1 MEILC
6 GLSCLECD
14 HGERPLPNPTVDELL
29 DELHGSTVYSKLDLR
44 SGYHQVLLALE
55 DTFKTAFRTVDRHFE
70 FLVMPFGLSN
80 APATFQATMNDAF
93 RAFLHKFVL
102 IFFDDILVYS
112 VDWESHLGHLQL
124 VLQVLVQH
132 QFFAKF
138 SKCTFGVHKVDYLGH
153 IISKERVAVD
163 PSKITAI
170 LEWTAPTT
178 LAALH
183 GFLGLMGYYRRFVKN
198 YALIAGPLT
207 ELLKKNN
214 FHWDDGAQVAFDD
227 LKQAMTSLP
236 VLGLPNFDLTFDV
249 TTDASA
255 FAVGAVL
262 FQNGHPLAFFSK
274 KLCSRMQLASAYDRE
289 MFAITEAVKKWH
301 QYLIGRHFCIYTDQQ
316 SLRNLHSRVIQTPA
330 QHKWLTKLLGFDYEI
345 IYTPSRAKHVADAL
359 SRSQGKSDAILAAIS
374 MCQLVLLEQ
383 LQQFYADHAVGRAL
397 ISKFIDSAG
406 DMTQFSVQ
414 LGIIYFRGRIFIP
427 SETNLRKLLFEE
439 YHASPGGGHSGVKG
453 TLARLA
459 AAFSWPHMAQDIKA
473 WVRECATCQMHK
485 YSTQKPLG
493 LLQPLPI
500 PSQV

>member
-1 MEILC
+1 M
-6 GLSCLECD
+6 
-14 HGERPLPNPTVDELL
+14 
-29 DELHGSTVYSKLDLR
+29 
-44 SGYHQVLLALE
+44 
-55 DTFKTAFRTVDRHFE
+55 
-70 FLVMPFGLSN
+70 
-80 APATFQATMNDAF
+80 
-93 RAFLHKFVL
+93 HKFVL

-124 VLQVLVQH
+124 VLQVLAQH

-214 FHWDDGAQVAFDD
+214 FHWDDGAQAAFDD

-274 KLCSRMQLASAYDRE
+274 KLCS
-289 MFAITEAVKKWH
+289 
-301 QYLIGRHFCIYTDQQ
+301 
-316 SLRNLHSRVIQTPA
+316 
-330 QHKWLTKLLGFDYEI
+330 
-345 IYTPSRAKHVADAL
+345 
-359 SRSQGKSDAILAAIS
+359 
-374 MCQLVLLEQ
+374 
-383 LQQFYADHAVGRAL
+383 
-397 ISKFIDSAG
+397 
-406 DMTQFSVQ
+406 
-414 LGIIYFRGRIFIP
+414 
-427 SETNLRKLLFEE
+427 
-439 YHASPGGGHSGVKG
+439 
-453 TLARLA
+453 
-459 AAFSWPHMAQDIKA
+459 
-473 WVRECATCQMHK
+473 
-485 YSTQKPLG
+485 
-493 LLQPLPI
+493 
-500 PSQV
+500 